1 MVVQFLTSTTDF
13 IRDVKNRVTIRLV
26 VEFYG
31 FTPNRQHMISCPFHS
46 EKTPSCY
53 IDDERDTFYCFGCQT
68 GGDSI
73 KFIEKLYDLTPYKA
87 ALKLN
92 SDLGLNIRPPTTKT
106 SQNTPAPKPK
116 ERPLTEYEKQKIR
129 EKWGLD
135 TCDILSDYLKMLKQF
150 SEERPQHDSNGQPM
164 TNWKFTAYCHD
175 YPITTYIVDC
185 LLEKKKR
192 DTIIDHWH
200 DTAERLKNNFMKN
213 LKREREEKQNADKSN
228 T

>member
-1 MVVQFLTSTTDF
+1 MKIILQKSDFSKF
-13 IRDVKNRVTIRLV
+13 IREVAEKSEITEIICTY
-26 VEFYG
+26 YG
-31 FTPNRQHMISCPFHS
+31 EPDRHKKWICPFHN
-46 EKTPSCY
+46 EKTPSFSVKNNHF
-53 IDDERDTFYCFGCQT
+53 RCFGCQKS
-68 GGDSI
+68 GDAVGFTAEYFSI
-73 KFIEKLYDLTPYKA
+73 SAYKA

-92 SDLGLNIRPPTTKT
+92 QDFALNVKPPT
-106 SQNTPAPKPK
+106 NENPAPEREK
-116 ERPLTEYEKQKIR
+116 RPLTEYEKQKIR

-213 LKREREEKQNADKSN
+213 LKLEREEKQNAK
-228 T
+228 